1 MGKKV
6 LLLNIPNEEQI
17 TRRYM
22 CSYVSPESL
31 MPPLE
36 LLSCG
41 AVCRDW
47 NFAEVLLI
55 DAIADKLNVAQTIEK
70 IKAFQ
75 PDVVLSLLG
84 FECYQEDVDTLHH
97 LKMTFP
103 DIIFVLFGYYATQF
117 PKETLEHSLADY
129 LILGEPEYILKDLLS
144 ALFAGLPINIINGI
158 AHRKE
163 GVPIVQGTS
172 GRIKDPNE
180 LPIPAYNLLSEG
192 KYYEPLFARPY
203 GMIQTVRGCPYQCN
217 YCVKSYGTKIAQL
230 TTERII
236 AEMKLWID
244 LFGIKAIR
252 FIDDTFTINKRRVVE
267 LCQEIIRQKIEV
279 EWACLSRTDNLD
291 LEVLTWMKKAGC
303 KRIYFGM
310 ESGSQRILD
319 IYKKNMNVSEA
330 MKTLHLCRKAGIE
343 SAGFFMSGHP
353 EETEQ
358 DFEETVAFAKA
369 ANLSYAS
376 FNPLKPYPG
385 TSVFEEVKDRVNFS
399 IYPYQNAWK
408 DKSVDE
414 NYDRRKQIFYK
425 AFYVRI
431 GFLTSNGP
439 TLVKEMGQFFV
450 MGVKLLRYLWWDKQF
465 IIGGRKAPLDN

>member
-1 MGKKV
+1 MSKKL

-36 LLSCG
+36 LISCG
-41 AVCRDW
+41 AVGRDW
-47 NFAEVLLI
+47 NNAEVLLI
-55 DAIADKLNVAQTIEK
+55 DAIAEKLDFKKTVEQ

-75 PDVVLSLLG
+75 PDVILSLLG
-84 FECYQEDVDTLHH
+84 FECYQEDVDTLRDFKKIFHD
-97 LKMTFP
+97 TT
-103 DIIFVLFGYYATQF
+103 FVLFGYYATQF
-117 PKETLEHSLADY
+117 PKETLQHSLVDY
-129 LILGEPEYILKDLLS
+129 IILGEPEYILKDLLN
-144 ALFAGLPINIINGI
+144 ALFADLSINTINGI
-158 AHRKE
+158 AYCKD
-163 GVPIVQGTS
+163 GVPVVQGTS

-180 LPIPAYNLLSEG
+180 LPIPAYNLLSAG

-203 GMIQTVRGCPYQCN
+203 GMIQTIRGCPYQCN

-236 AEMKLWID
+236 VEMRLWID
-244 LFGIKAIR
+244 LFGIKSIR

-267 LCQEIIRQKIEV
+267 LCQEIIRQKITV

-291 LEVLTWMKKAGC
+291 MEMLTWMKKAGC

-319 IYKKNMNVSEA
+319 IYKKNINVGEA
-330 MKTLHLCRKAGIE
+330 METLHLCRKAGIE

-358 DFEETVAFAKA
+358 DFEETVAFAKS

-385 TSVFEEVKDRVNFS
+385 TSIFEEVKDRVNFS

-408 DKSVDE
+408 DRAIDE

-425 AFYVRI
+425 AFYMRI
-431 GFLTSNGP
+431 GFFASNGF
-439 TLVKEMGQFFV
+439 TLIKETGQFLV
-450 MGVKLLRYLWWDKQF
+450 MGIKLLRYLWGDKRF
-465 IIGGRKAPLDN
+465 IIGGGKAPLDN